1 MHTEL
6 RQLAR
11 TALLTNSVSEKLHAV
26 KCLQEALQNS
36 TTSLDSNRVFDAF
49 DSPGRPL
56 LPELVQPRDVPRRGL
71 GSAEGRAALLHAIAH
86 IEFNAINL
94 ACDAAQ
100 RFAEM
105 PAAYYRDWISVA
117 IDEARHFQ
125 LLQNRLTELGFAYG
139 DFKAHNGLW
148 EMAEKTEHCCLARM
162 ALVPRLLEARGLD
175 VTPGMIE
182 KLRQLNDL
190 PSVAVLEVILSE
202 EIRHVAIGTYW
213 FNYCCNA
220 ENKNPETEFIN
231 LLKGFA
237 KGAIRGPFNL
247 DARAK
252 SGFTAFEMQ
261 EISALGQS

>member
-6 RQLAR
+6 RHLAR
-11 TALLTNSVSEKLHAV
+11 AALLANSVSEKLHAV
-26 KCLQEALQNS
+26 KCLQVALKNS
-36 TTSLDSNRVFDAF
+36 TTSLDTSQVFDAF
-49 DSPGRPL
+49 ESPGRPL

-71 GSAEGRAALLHAIAH
+71 GSVEGRAALLHAIAH

-100 RFAEM
+100 RFAAM
-105 PAAYYRDWISVA
+105 PEAYYRDWISVA

-148 EMAEKTEHCCLARM
+148 EMAEKTEHSCTARM

-190 PSVAVLEVILSE
+190 PSAAVLEVIHSE
-202 EIRHVAIGTYW
+202 EIRHVAIGTHW
-213 FNYCCNA
+213 FNYCCHA
-220 ENKNPETEFIN
+220 ENKNPETEFIS

-237 KGAIRGPFNL
+237 KGSVRGPFNL
-247 DARAK
+247 EARAQ

-261 EISALGQS
+261 EINALGQS

>member
-1 MHTEL
+1 MPLEL

-11 TALLTNSVSEKLHAV
+11 TALLENSVADKLCAIQHMHD
-26 KCLQEALQNS
+26 ALKNS
-36 TTSLDSNRVFDAF
+36 ATVLDCERIFDAF
-49 DSPGRPL
+49 EAPGRPL

-71 GSAEGRAALLHAIAH
+71 GSVEGRAALLHAIAH

-100 RFAEM
+100 RFAGM
-105 PAAYYRDWISVA
+105 PAVYYHDWLSVA

-125 LLQNRLTELGFAYG
+125 LLQTRLAELGFTYG

-148 EMAEKTEHCCLARM
+148 EMAEKTEYSCLARM

-190 PSVAVLEVILSE
+190 RSAAVLEVILSE
-202 EIRHVAIGTYW
+202 EIRHVAIGTNW
-213 FNYCCNA
+213 FNYCC
-220 ENKNPETEFIN
+220 ECEGKQPETEFIA
-231 LLKGFA
+231 LLKDFA
-237 KGAIRGPFNL
+237 KGSIRGPFNIE
-247 DARAK
+247 ARK
-252 SGFTAFEMQ
+252 LSGFTAYEMQ
-261 EISALGQS
+261 EITVLGQN